1 MNTQP
6 QKQFRALLLGDSCKD
21 IYHYGSCSRLSP
33 EAAVPV
39 LKETRRDSR
48 PGMAANVLSN
58 LQSFGI
64 EVDYH
69 TNTET
74 IEKHRYIDERFHQHL
89 LRVDINETQKTQELK
104 ISSIDPL
111 TNYDIVV
118 ISDYDKGFLSPEVC
132 RLITQQCAENNIP
145 VVVDSKKKDLSC
157 FYSCIMKINQKE
169 YNEIQKQPNDS
180 EFVVTLGSNGARHK
194 NVIYHIVS
202 PVEVFDVCGA
212 GDVFLASL
220 VYGFL
225 RKGGIRHSIPLANEM
240 ASISVSHMGTYTLT
254 KEDVE
259 KYHDLCIRH

>member
-1 MNTQP
+1 MSTQP

-89 LRVDINETQKTQELK
+89 LRVDINETQKTQELE

-118 ISDYDKGFLSPEVC
+118 ISDYDKGFL
-132 RLITQQCAENNIP
+132 
-145 VVVDSKKKDLSC
+145 
-157 FYSCIMKINQKE
+157 
-169 YNEIQKQPNDS
+169 
-180 EFVVTLGSNGARHK
+180 
-194 NVIYHIVS
+194 
-202 PVEVFDVCGA
+202 
-212 GDVFLASL
+212 
-220 VYGFL
+220 
-225 RKGGIRHSIPLANEM
+225 
-240 ASISVSHMGTYTLT
+240 
-254 KEDVE
+254 
-259 KYHDLCIRH
+259 